1 MPVVHHST
9 GSNVV
14 DTEIFYDETFGL
26 WSSPN
31 VSNLCYPVLEFDM
44 ELPSDARL
52 SDLQKPRWLSNQYPF
67 VVFWPKWVSFNGPIF
82 SRLNICDRT
91 LSIQNIDMLHYALNS
106 DIISSWQRLE
116 HALVGLSLFLV
127 KRAVGRKAELGFL
140 PLPSDCGYASKH
152 KEPRFKRYCAYK
164 SRGAFIALTM
174 FCSFAI
180 AMNMEG
186 SDDYRDEPAWV
197 AACRGENVHLQW
209 PEDRLF
215 VTSRLVSESAHTSTG
230 ICQRGE
236 KPSQPSSGQTFPC

>member
-1 MPVVHHST
+1 
-9 GSNVV
+9 
-14 DTEIFYDETFGL
+14 
-26 WSSPN
+26 
-31 VSNLCYPVLEFDM
+31 M

-106 DIISSWQRLE
+106 DIISLWQRLE

-152 KEPRFKRYCAYK
+152 KEPRFGRYCAYK
-164 SRGAFIALTM
+164 SRGAFIPLTT

-180 AMNMEG
+180 AMTHPSVEIEDGPG
-186 SDDYRDEPAWV
+186 SKPLPPPDDS
-197 AACRGENVHLQW
+197 
-209 PEDRLF
+209 
-215 VTSRLVSESAHTSTG
+215 TSPLDVPQANS
-230 ICQRGE
+230 
-236 KPSQPSSGQTFPC
+236 PPSSIFSIH